1 MNIERSQLQ
10 AAVGRG
16 LISEAQAAQ
25 VWALLEEQ
33 SKDRPAFT
41 FTHVLYY
48 LGGLIAIGGMSVY
61 VTLGWERLSGA
72 EIFFIAAAYALVG
85 LVFTHYL
92 LEKMQLAIPAG
103 LTGAFVVAL
112 TPLAVYGLQRWFGW
126 WDVRQPY
133 RAYHTLIDS
142 RWIAMEL
149 ATLAVGAAMLWRYR
163 LPFLIMPVAGTLWYM
178 SMDLAP
184 LLHGYLYGAD
194 PTAAGWAGAQALWRL
209 RQLVSVGFGLVVILV
224 AVLVDIRS
232 DGRRD
237 FAFWLYLA
245 GVAAFWGGLSS
256 MESGSEVGK
265 IVYCAINVAMVF
277 TGAVLSR
284 RVFAVFGALGVAL
297 YLGHLA
303 SRVFANSLLF
313 PIVLTFI
320 GLGVIA
326 LGVLWQRS
334 EQEISRRVRRH
345 LPAPLRQLVERQAA

>member
-16 LISEAQAAQ
+16 LISEAQATQ
-25 VWALLEEQ
+25 LWALLEEQ

-48 LGGLIAIGGMSVY
+48 LGGLIAIGGMTFY
-61 VTLGWERLSGA
+61 VTFGWDRLGGA
-72 EIFFIAAAYALVG
+72 EIFFIAAVYALVG
-85 LVFTHYL
+85 LVATHYL

-112 TPLAVYGLQRWFGW
+112 TPLAVYGLQVWFGW
-126 WDVRQPY
+126 WDGKQPY
-133 RAYHTLIDS
+133 RAYHTLVDS

-149 ATLAVGAAMLWRYR
+149 ATLAVGSVMLWRYR
-163 LPFLIMPVAGTLWYM
+163 LPFLVMPVAGTLWYM

-184 LLHGYLYGAD
+184 LLHDYLYGAD
-194 PTAAGWAGAQALWRL
+194 PAAAGWVSSQALWRL
-209 RQLVSVGFGLVVILV
+209 RQLVSVGFGLIVVCV
-224 AVLVDIRS
+224 ALLVDMRS
-232 DGRRD
+232 DGKRD

-265 IVYCAINVAMVF
+265 MVYCAINIAMLF
-277 TGAVLSR
+277 IGAALGR
-284 RVFAVFGALGVAL
+284 RVFAVFGALGVAF

-313 PIVLTFI
+313 PIVLTLI

-326 LGVLWQRS
+326 LGVLWQRR
-334 EQEISRRVRRH
+334 EQEISRRLRRY
-345 LPAPLRQLVERQAA
+345 LPAPLRRLVEARAA